1 LHPEQKIIIYS
12 SLVTSSKLIDWTS
25 NEHRKGD
32 VKIENRITLDEIK
45 NINPEQISIE
55 MIDFNSYKINNNIS
69 VIHKADFIRVRKL
82 YEHGGMWF
90 DFDILFIKRI
100 PDELFDGESTFNYF
114 KVSNVVPT
122 GLIFVIENHPVI
134 KKILDSIY
142 QLINK
147 PNKEYQFIGPS
158 LWGDMINK
166 YGAIL
171 NSTVLQ
177 NSLIYPYKYDRI
189 DKFFY
194 TN

>member
-1 LHPEQKIIIYS
+1 MTIPRIFFTYWEGNQLSHLHYYTILSLHRLHPEQKIIIYS
-12 SLVTSSKLIDWTS
+12 SLVTSNKLIDWTS

-100 PDELFDGESTFNYF
+100 PDELFDGESTYNYF

-142 QLINK
+142 QFYHICK
-147 PNKEYQFIGPS
+147 
-158 LWGDMINK
+158 
-166 YGAIL
+166 
-171 NSTVLQ
+171 
-177 NSLIYPYKYDRI
+177 
-189 DKFFY
+189 DK
-194 TN
+194 